1 MDGIRALAA
10 SYVVLFHAV
19 LGFAGND
26 LSGRWRLLRGAFG
39 FGHEA
44 VAVFIVLSGYCLMLP
59 VVRGDGYALRGTLGS
74 FFRRRARRILP
85 PYFATLALSLLAIAL
100 FPPLRHDGSGTIWDD
115 SLPAF
120 EPRALLAHL
129 VLLHNW
135 LPDLAYRING
145 PLWSVASEWQIY
157 FFFPLLLLPL
167 WRRGGSWLT
176 LGGAALVGYAPL
188 LIARAPSMAAIPWYL
203 FLFTLG
209 MAAAAQSFGSAA
221 TERPAARAPWGLL
234 AAASWLGCAGFGLG
248 AAKIWFQLK
257 PLTDALVGAATA
269 LTLIY
274 LAELTVRERA
284 AAPAR
289 RHPLLSLLES
299 RPALAVGHF
308 SYSLYLTHLPVVA
321 LCYFAI
327 TGHGLSAASVALLT
341 MAASLPTSLV
351 VAYLFHLAFEQRF
364 MVPAPTQSQAR

>member
-59 VVRGDGYALRGTLGS
+59 VVGADGYSLRGTLGS

-100 FPPLRHDGSGTIWDD
+100 LPPLRRAGTGTIWDD

-167 WRRGGSWLT
+167 WRRGGPGLT
-176 LGGAALVGYAPL
+176 LGVAVLVGYTPL
-188 LIARAPSMAAIPWYL
+188 LLVRAPSMAAIPWYL

-209 MAAAAQSFGSAA
+209 MIAASKSYGPAAAQGSAP
-221 TERPAARAPWGLL
+221 RSPWGSL
-234 AAASWLGCAGFGLG
+234 AAASWLGCAAFGLG

-257 PLTDALVGAATA
+257 PLTDALVGGATA
-269 LTLIY
+269 FTLIY
-274 LAELTVRERA
+274 LAELTARERT

-289 RHPLLSLLES
+289 RHPLLWLLES

-327 TGHGLSAASVALLT
+327 AGHGLSASAVALLT
-341 MAASLPTSLV
+341 MATSLPSSLL
-351 VAYLFHLAFEQRF
+351 VAYLFHLVFERRF
-364 MVPAPTQSQAR
+364 MVPAPTRSQAR